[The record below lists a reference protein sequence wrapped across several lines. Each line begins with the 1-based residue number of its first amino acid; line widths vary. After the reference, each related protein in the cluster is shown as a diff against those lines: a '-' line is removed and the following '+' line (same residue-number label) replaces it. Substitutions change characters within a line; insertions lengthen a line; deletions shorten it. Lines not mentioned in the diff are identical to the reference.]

1 MKRSNQRVNHSLF
14 NTFIDEINA
23 IIMKKETKSKKA
35 ESGPKKTKKL
45 ALGRGLDALL
55 PDFEPKGDISKEYFH
70 CDIGLIQP
78 NRYQPRLRFPDN
90 ELEDMARSIRQ
101 QGIIQ
106 PLLVRKDNNGYE
118 LIAGERRLR
127 AAKKAGLKQVPILVK
142 TITDTDML
150 EMSIVENVQRSDLNP
165 IEEAEAYHR
174 LITEFGLTQDQAAD
188 RVGKSRSAVANFLR
202 LRQLPG
208 QIKGSIM
215 EGDLSMGHARA
226 LLGAATSAQ
235 QNSVFRAIVA
245 KRLSVR
251 ETERLIKRLKAE
263 KEKPKQPISS
273 SEQRYLSDVAN
284 DLSSRF
290 GTKVQIKRRGQKGR
304 VEIEFFSNDDLDR
317 LLSLLKQV

>member
-1 MKRSNQRVNHSLF
+1 
-14 NTFIDEINA
+14 
-23 IIMKKETKSKKA
+23 MKKETKSKKA

-55 PDFEPKGDISKEYFH
+55 PDFEPMGDISKEYFH

-142 TITDTDML
+142 TITDPDML

-165 IEEAEAYHR
+165 IE
-174 LITEFGLTQDQAAD
+174 
-188 RVGKSRSAVANFLR
+188 
-202 LRQLPG
+202 
-208 QIKGSIM
+208 
-215 EGDLSMGHARA
+215 
-226 LLGAATSAQ
+226 
-235 QNSVFRAIVA
+235 
-245 KRLSVR
+245 
-251 ETERLIKRLKAE
+251 
-263 KEKPKQPISS
+263 
-273 SEQRYLSDVAN
+273 
-284 DLSSRF
+284 
-290 GTKVQIKRRGQKGR
+290 
-304 VEIEFFSNDDLDR
+304 
-317 LLSLLKQV
+317 

>member
-1 MKRSNQRVNHSLF
+1 
-14 NTFIDEINA
+14 
-23 IIMKKETKSKKA
+23 
-35 ESGPKKTKKL
+35 
-45 ALGRGLDALL
+45 
-55 PDFEPKGDISKEYFH
+55 
-70 CDIGLIQP
+70 
-78 NRYQPRLRFPDN
+78 
-90 ELEDMARSIRQ
+90 MARSIRQ

-127 AAKKAGLKQVPILVK
+127 AAKKAGLKQVPVLVK

-150 EMSIVENVQRSDLNP
+150 EMSIVENVQRSNLNP

-202 LRQLPG
+202 LRQLPE

-215 EGDLSMGHARA
+215 DGDLSMGHARA
-226 LLGAATSAQ
+226 LLGTATSAQ
-235 QNSVFRAIVA
+235 QNSVFRAIIA
-245 KRLSVR
+245 KGFSVR

-263 KEKPKQPISS
+263 KEKPKKPISS
-273 SEQRYLSDVAN
+273 SEQRYFSDVAD
-284 DLSSRF
+284 DLSGRF

-304 VEIEFFSNDDLDR
+304 VEIEFYSNDDLDR
-317 LLSLLKQV
+317 LLSLLKQI